1 MHVYIRQHYESQK
14 DNITLGIITIMRNY
28 SNGARGAI
36 AIISSAIA
44 IIYSVLHSPCMLF
57 LMTCM
62 EKQSFLMVFKE
73 FSLMSP
79 CVYLL
84 CLLAIAVNNAR
95 VIHCKYLYFFY
106 ASIHLAANSHHFLTS
121 VRILVEKFLLYIVTF
136 IMGFS
141 FIVEC
146 RQGVVET
153 RDSTSWFADI
163 L

>member
-1 MHVYIRQHYESQK
+1 MHVYIRQHYKSQK

-36 AIISSAIA
+36 AII
-44 IIYSVLHSPCMLF
+44 YSVLHSRYMLF

-62 EKQSFLMVFKE
+62 KKQSFLMVLKE

-84 CLLAIAVNNAR
+84 CLLAITVNNAR